1 MNDTPLLPLPRTSAL
16 WLDLSNQQRV
26 LLGDGEFL
34 WKDSEIHINEEPT
47 DYSYLVFPFAKM
59 YEGFLK
65 QYFLD
70 LHIINERDYGSKHFR
85 IGRVLSPNL
94 VRRLGR
100 NSAYGEL
107 ARRYGN
113 ELPQTLWQAWKE
125 GRNLVFHYFPH
136 NIRSLTR
143 DEAGQAIE
151 LILRA
156 MSDAVERAHNRLGIP
171 DEVER
176 NVVYTSS

>member
-1 MNDTPLLPLPRTSAL
+1 MNDTPLLPLPRTSQL
-16 WLDLSNQQRV
+16 WLTLSDQQRV

-34 WKDSEIHINEEPT
+34 WADSNNHVNEEPT
-47 DYSYLVFPFAKM
+47 DYSYLVFPYAKM

-65 QYFLD
+65 QYLLD
-70 LHIINERDYGSKHFR
+70 LGIIDRRDYGSTHFR

-94 VRRLGR
+94 IGRLGR
-100 NSAYGEL
+100 HSAYGEL
-107 ARRYGN
+107 SKRYGD
-113 ELPQTLWQAWKE
+113 ELPQELWHAWKE

-136 NIRSLTR
+136 NIRSLTK

-156 MSDAVERAHNRLGIP
+156 MSDAVERAANRLG
-171 DEVER
+171 VKKER
-176 NVVYTSS
+176 EVVYTSS